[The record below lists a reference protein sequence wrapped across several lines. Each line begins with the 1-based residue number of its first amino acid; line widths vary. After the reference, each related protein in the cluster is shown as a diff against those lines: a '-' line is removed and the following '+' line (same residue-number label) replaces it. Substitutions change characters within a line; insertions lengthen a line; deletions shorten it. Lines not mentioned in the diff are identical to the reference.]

1 MADGATIERMAAPE
15 GFTKRDALV
24 RTKRT
29 WLFVA
34 SVLICGLGVEPMMLA
49 VMAALLGHH
58 HWSWGLL
65 AVTAFF
71 AGFGGTMHAWNRW
84 WREERGEVRADE
96 TGLWRGDQRVIQ
108 RSAVRHG
115 HVLRRGD
122 RVFVRLGRMLRLVD
136 IEVTDEEEGEAL
148 LAAMRLDA
156 AHSVAQYPMTH
167 GTWRGSIVRAAV
179 CLAPIFLL
187 PALGIVTGLP
197 LAVFLLALFATSI
210 GTTLYAFNQMLRVS
224 VGADGVRIRH
234 LLQRA
239 RFVPFSVIEEALT
252 DGRDITLRL
261 VGGEEIVMHHPAG
274 RGFKPLAFA
283 DRADEGRKLVERI
296 KAQVE
301 AHRASTAADPAVFAR
316 SGRETAQWVREV
328 VGAADVNASYRTPAV
343 PPDELWRIVEDAAA
357 PATARAGAAVALRGA
372 LDEEGRVRL
381 RATAD
386 ACAAPRLRVALETV
400 ASGDE
405 DEAGLCGALEPLED
419 QPVAR
424 RARL

>member
-1 MADGATIERMAAPE
+1 MGAQAP
-15 GFTKRDALV
+15 FTKKSALV

-34 SVLICGLGVEPMMLA
+34 SVMISVVGYPIIMDA
-49 VMAALLGHH
+49 VIFGHRLMAILCLFAYFGF
-58 HWSWGLL
+58 
-65 AVTAFF
+65 AVGA
-71 AGFGGTMHAWNRW
+71 MHAWTRRW
-84 WREERGEVRADE
+84 RQERGDLRADE
-96 TGLWRGDQRVIQ
+96 TGLWRGSELVVGRAD
-108 RSAVRHG
+108 VRHG
-115 HVLRRGD
+115 HVLRLGD
-122 RVFVRLGRMLRLVD
+122 RVYVRLGRMLRNIDV
-136 IEVTDEEEGEAL
+136 EVSDEAEAESL

-156 AHSVAQYPMTH
+156 ARSVAQYPMTH
-167 GTWRGSIVRAAV
+167 GTWRGSLVRAV
-179 CLAPIFLL
+179 LGVSPMLL
-187 PALGIVTGLP
+187 VPVLGILGGFP
-197 LAVFLLALFATSI
+197 LQLFLATLFASCI
-210 GTTLYAFNQMLRVS
+210 GTVLYALNQMLRVS
-224 VGADGVRIRH
+224 VGADGVRVRH

-239 RFVPFSVIEEALT
+239 RFVPFSAIEDAVT

-261 VGGEEIVMHHPAG
+261 AGGEELVMHHPAG
-274 RGFKPLAFA
+274 RSSKRLAFT

-301 AHRASTAADPAVFAR
+301 AHRSSTAADPATFAR

-328 VGAADVNASYRTPAV
+328 VSAADVNASYRTPAV

-386 ACAAPRLRVALETV
+386 ACAAPKLRVALETV
-400 ASGDE
+400 ASGD
-405 DEAGLCGALEPLED
+405 DEEELRGALEPLED
-419 QPVAR
+419 QPEPR